1 MPHLLPAGS
10 QNRLSQ
16 SHHFICYKM
25 LLVRAVHWPWPSTIL
40 PTNMNDLG
48 KSNLATPDVIYIAR
62 TNMGERREPLIS
74 SLETLCIVLF
84 PPPHVV
90 EEAPG

>member
-1 MPHLLPAGS
+1 
-10 QNRLSQ
+10 
-16 SHHFICYKM
+16 M
-25 LLVRAVHWPWPSTIL
+25 LLVRAVHWLWPSTAL

-48 KSNLATPDVIYIAR
+48 KSNLATSDVIYIAG

-74 SLETLCIVLF
+74 SLETLCSICF

-90 EEAPG
+90 EEAPGYYTNSQAE